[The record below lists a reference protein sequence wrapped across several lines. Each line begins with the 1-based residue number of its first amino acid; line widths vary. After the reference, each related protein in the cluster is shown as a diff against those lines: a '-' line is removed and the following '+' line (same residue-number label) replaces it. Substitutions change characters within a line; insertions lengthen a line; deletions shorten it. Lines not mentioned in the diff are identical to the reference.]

1 MAIDPTAATGATAAN
16 LPSSTDAAVQGNAT
30 GADAAKFENASLEA
44 GQNVS
49 LPSYMDNQVNE
60 GKLPLEALSPEGKA
74 NYLANPT
81 ALGDKVIGY
90 LEKFHQRMEST
101 WGSSTALSGAS
112 NQTSSSTSG
121 PAALVPEQA
130 PTTSAGGEASGQGNA
145 AETDPNAPFM
155 EMLRVA
161 EQSALRSAE
170 SRMVSGVG
178 QQFSRSMNTLLRG
191 Q

>member
-1 MAIDPTAATGATAAN
+1 MAIDPTAATGATAAT
-16 LPSSTDAAVQGNAT
+16 LPSSTDATAQSNTT
-30 GADAAKFENASLEA
+30 GADAAKYENASLKA
-44 GQNVS
+44 GESVG
-49 LPSYMDNQVNE
+49 LPNYMDNQVNQ
-60 GKLPLEALSPEGKA
+60 GKLPLNALSAEGKA
-74 NYLANPT
+74 NYFANPT
-81 ALGDKVIGY
+81 VLGDKVIGY

-101 WGSSTALSGAS
+101 WGHSSKMTGAS
-112 NQTSSSTSG
+112 DQTSSSSG

-130 PTTSAGGEASGQGNA
+130 STSTGAGEAAGETSADA
-145 AETDPNAPFM
+145 DPNAPFM